1 MIAEQARERD
11 PALSPIEDV
20 SPSLEMEEAGEH
32 NVHKHN
38 HKQVGSMIHHNQH
51 HLSQHALRVK
61 ENDLG
66 QEKGYNDQPNPS
78 NPTHS
83 NNL

>member
-66 QEKGYNDQPNPS
+66 QEKGQ
-78 NPTHS
+78 
-83 NNL
+83 

>member
-51 HLSQHALRVK
+51 HLHSMLSESRRMILVK
-61 ENDLG
+61 KRD
-66 QEKGYNDQPNPS
+66 NDQPNPS
-78 NPTHS
+78 NPTQS

>member
-1 MIAEQARERD
+1 MISSLTVCSSCSFLALIKAEQARERD

-32 NVHKHN
+32 GHNVHR

-66 QEKGYNDQPNPS
+66 QEKG
-78 NPTHS
+78 
-83 NNL
+83 

>member
-20 SPSLEMEEAGEH
+20 SPSLEMEEAGQHGH
-32 NVHKHN
+32 NVHN